1 MIPPLE
7 ESPPSRRPWL
17 VLGAA
22 LLAGFVAAGS
32 FATSTTS
39 ALIFIFS
46 LAIAVFLGT
55 LAQSILTAPPP
66 QKEEQSEGVDSIGLK
81 SV

>member
-1 MIPPLE
+1 MMPPFE
-7 ESPPSRRPWL
+7 ESRPARRPWL

-22 LLAGFVAAGS
+22 LLVGFIAAGS
-32 FATSTTS
+32 FATGTTT

-46 LAIAVFLGT
+46 LAIAAFLGT
-55 LAQSILTAPPP
+55 LAHSIFTDPPP
-66 QKEEQSEGVDSIGLK
+66 QQEEQPESVDSIGL